1 MNVWFYRT
9 AAGNGIVFASDKFLA
24 KCAATHA
31 TNGMDPHPGEVLEV
45 LPTWEFGLT
54 LHSLMTGT
62 KCMKGA
68 RGYWTALPCP
78 QD

>member
-45 LPTWEFGLT
+45 LPTWEVSTTPLGRRI
-54 LHSLMTGT
+54 
-62 KCMKGA
+62 A
-68 RGYWTALPCP
+68 R
-78 QD
+78 